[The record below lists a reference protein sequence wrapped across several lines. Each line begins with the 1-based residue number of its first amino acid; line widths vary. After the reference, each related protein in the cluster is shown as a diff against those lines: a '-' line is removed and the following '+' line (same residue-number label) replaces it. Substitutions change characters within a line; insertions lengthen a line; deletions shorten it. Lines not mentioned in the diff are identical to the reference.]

1 MPVPLLADTSRQLLA
16 ALKPLLSP
24 EEYLEV
30 LRDLAPF
37 ADNRYIK
44 QVQEHLV
51 ALSKKPDVA
60 CYLNTIYNETFP
72 GIYGELKGDI
82 LPRNP
87 YLVLEED
94 PYAKTLNPPNQTQR
108 AANLINSSLK
118 FIVSLRNETLKPDLT
133 PKNQNPLTMN
143 CYKNLFG
150 TTRVPDLVDETTYRV
165 SIQKFQHIND
175 SRHIVVICNNQYY
188 SLEVLLVHDEASG
201 AASKHAILFSD
212 HELSLLLQ
220 EMVEQSLVVD
230 KIASVNNSVGS
241 ITTQNFHHWKS
252 ARQEL
257 MRTSAKTLSV
267 IDNALFVVCLDSN
280 SPVSDQE
287 KTLVVS
293 HGSSEMSE
301 GTSIQVGTCTSRWY
315 DKLQLVVTKNAVAGI
330 VWEST
335 SMDSTAILRFISDI
349 YTDLIL
355 KLAKN
360 INGSEYTLFDE
371 RIQFIS
377 GKEQD
382 KKLRP
387 VKLVFNK
394 TPELQ
399 HLIHLSETRLADII
413 NQHEYKTLDLKLD
426 AHLISKF
433 GVSVD
438 SFLQVAFQ
446 ITNYTLYGKVANTLE
461 PITTRKFRDSRTE
474 LIPVQNDAVA
484 RLTKLFIT
492 SATPAEKW
500 EAFKECCDIHH
511 RQYRDAMLGKGFE
524 RHLIALIHVLKR
536 PKAVAFLNAANTHL
550 EPIPN
555 LASVPD
561 LQIPLLSS
569 PAIGKLSTPELL
581 ISNCGNAALHLF
593 GVPPASDQGFG
604 VGYIIHPDKV
614 IVTISSKHRQ
624 TDRFLDTFRQ
634 IINDIKLDVR
644 SKTNILIDI
653 ADSDARKAELK
664 RLRVERELKNVDM
677 KSALTRRPVDL
688 TVGQGTVPLEN
699 IQLGTPELAFGAT
712 EKGRWNESR
721 RRSDSD
727 GGSKDYDIL
736 GGYGYFD
743 FGELDVRSDEL
754 SRNES
759 FLNSRSQS
767 TSNLGSRHQSSTNLS
782 GLVATAGMVTSE
794 QDVKQKM
801 SLSERIRDKLSHS
814 TDSFSVGDSPCETI
828 ESYFDNARGPVA
840 RPKNLVGRELT
851 ISRFP

>member
-1 MPVPLLADTSRQLLA
+1 MPLLGETSRQLLA

-30 LRDLAPF
+30 LHELAQF
-37 ADNRYIK
+37 VDNKYIRLI
-44 QVQEHLV
+44 QAHLV
-51 ALSKKPDVA
+51 ELSKRDDVA
-60 CYLNTIYNETFP
+60 CYLNTIYNETYP
-72 GIYGELKGDI
+72 GIYGELRGDI

-94 PYAKTLNPPNQTQR
+94 PYAKTLNPPNQPQR

-118 FIVSLRNETLKPDLT
+118 FIISLRNETLKPDLT
-133 PKNQNPLTMN
+133 PKNLNPLTMN
-143 CYKNLFG
+143 CYRNLFG
-150 TTRVPDLVDETTYRV
+150 TTRVPDLHDEATYRV
-165 SIQKFQHIND
+165 SIQKYKHIND

-188 SLEVLLVHDEASG
+188 KLDLLLEHDEKSTAK
-201 AASKHAILFSD
+201 SKHAILFSD

-220 EMVEQSLVVD
+220 EIVDLSAVVD
-230 KIASVNNSVGS
+230 KIASINNSIGS

-257 MRTSAKTLSV
+257 MRSNKETLSV
-267 IDNALFVVCLDSN
+267 IDDALFVVCLDSN

-301 GTSIQVGTCTSRWY
+301 GTNIQIGTCTSRWY
-315 DKLQLVVTKNAVAGI
+315 DKLQLIVAKNAVAGI

-371 RIQFIS
+371 NIQFIS
-377 GKEQD
+377 SKDHD
-382 KKLRP
+382 KKPRP
-387 VKLVFNK
+387 LKLSFNK

-426 AHLISKF
+426 AHLIGKLDI
-433 GVSVD
+433 SVD
-438 SFLQVAFQ
+438 SFLQLAFQ

-474 LIPVQNDAVA
+474 LIPVQNDSVG
-484 RLTKLFIT
+484 RLVKLFIT
-492 SATPAEKW
+492 SATPMEKW
-500 EAFKECCDIHH
+500 EIFKECCDIHNK
-511 RQYRDAMLGKGFE
+511 QYHDAMLGKGFE
-524 RHLIALIHVLKR
+524 RHFIALIHVLKR
-536 PKAVAFLNAANTHL
+536 PKAVAFLNSVNSTL
-550 EPIPN
+550 EAIPN
-555 LASVPD
+555 LAGIKN
-561 LQIPLLSS
+561 LLIPLLLN
-569 PAIGKLSTPELL
+569 PAIDKLSTPELL
-581 ISNCGNAALHLF
+581 ISNCGNPALHLF
-593 GVPPASDQGFG
+593 GIPPASDQGFG

-614 IVTISSKHRQ
+614 IITISSKHRQ
-624 TDRFLDTFRQ
+624 TDRFLDIFKQ
-634 IINDIKLDVR
+634 IINDIKVDVK
-644 SKTNILIDI
+644 SKANLLIDI
-653 ADSDARKAELK
+653 ADSNARKAELK
-664 RLRVERELKNVDM
+664 RLRVDHELKNVDRE
-677 KSALTRRPVDL
+677 SASTRNPVNL
-688 TVGQGTVPLEN
+688 MVGQSPIPLEN
-699 IQLGTPELAFGAT
+699 IELGAPKAGFEGGKAT
-712 EKGRWNESR
+712 EAQGRSR
-721 RRSDSD
+721 STSD
-727 GGSKDYDIL
+727 GSGKEDYDIL

-759 FLNSRSQS
+759 FLDSRSQS
-767 TSNLGSRHQSSTNLS
+767 TSNLTSRHHSSSNLS
-782 GLVATAGMVTSE
+782 GLASLSSGLVHE
-794 QDVKQKM
+794 LDVKQKM
-801 SLSERIRDKLSHS
+801 SLSERIRDKLSQSQDSIPRGHSPYES
-814 TDSFSVGDSPCETI
+814 TDSYLGVKGRVVP
-828 ESYFDNARGPVA
+828 
-840 RPKNLVGRELT
+840 RPKNLIGRELS